1 MVRSRCATLLNGI
14 RNLATSCR
22 FLIQTRVSIY
32 SSSCYIV
39 QYYCIVAVDV
49 NPAENALLELKIAA
63 IKHLSYEDYL
73 LVLGDKED
81 STNNTIARC

>member
-1 MVRSRCATLLNGI
+1 MQTECINALLHDCTDQLHK
-14 RNLATSCR
+14 NLTITMAVV
-22 FLIQTRVSIY
+22 LMQQTKHCSVLHA
-32 SSSCYIV
+32 
-39 QYYCIVAVDV
+39 VAVDV

-81 STNNTIARC
+81 TMQKR